1 MKIATLFLLNLL
13 VVSWPELSKAQT
25 VEYQVISTTGLN
37 LRTAPDPGS
46 KILKTLPYGTRI
58 QMLKDSI
65 GTLDTLKTNRFY
77 GSEGYE
83 YVSHLRGRWAKVEHD
98 ETVGYVFNAFID
110 YYYDRPYI
118 REVFP
123 KLNQSV
129 RLLPVGESC
138 EDVYRYD
145 PALNWYG
152 LYLHDGKM
160 ELRPV
165 RVSQYRIIE
174 NEGGLMTN
182 CTSTDDNRH
191 LRYLIGSEKVLPTG
205 SKPAFA
211 AANWYEENFANFPE
225 LSTTFTEG
233 TPDRCDLNVQL
244 GLHGNFGAAVCGY
257 DYHSVLFKGDLNGD
271 GLPDYIVCRGDTT
284 STHVL
289 YFNTRDD
296 SGVRLEPVAA
306 LQYGPCC

>member
-1 MKIATLFLLNLL
+1 MKIILALLLSCLSTGFVVLL
-13 VVSWPELSKAQT
+13 AQHAGH
-25 VEYQVISTTGLN
+25 QVISTTGLN

-98 ETVGYVFNAFID
+98 GTVGYVFNAFID
-110 YYYDRPYI
+110 YYYDLPYI

-138 EDVYRYD
+138 EDMYLYD
-145 PALNWYG
+145 PTLNWYG
-152 LYLHDGKM
+152 LYSHDGKM

-165 RVSQYRIIE
+165 RVSQYRFVE
-174 NEGGLMTN
+174 DQGGLTTN

-191 LRYLIGSEKVLPTG
+191 LRYLIGSEKALPTG

-211 AANWYEENFANFPE
+211 AANLYEENFADFPE
-225 LSTTFTEG
+225 LSTTLTKG
-233 TPDRCDLNVQL
+233 TPDHCDHTIQL
-244 GLHGNFGAAVCGY
+244 GLHGKFGAAVCGY
-257 DYHSVLFKGDLNGD
+257 GYHSVLFKGDLNGD
-271 GLPDYIVCRGDTT
+271 GLPDYIVCGGDMT

-289 YFNTRDD
+289 YFSTRDD